1 MTNGFS
7 CRMLWLVAS
16 IVAAGSP
23 PAPLGAQAGRTTI
36 YRDTWGVPHIYA
48 DREADGYYG
57 FGFVAAEDE
66 GEFIGR
72 IALASR
78 GTAASALG
86 AEGVESDY
94 TSRLWRHYAESRI
107 GLNRLSPEL
116 RRNYD
121 RWAQGFNQYVTDYRT
136 ALPAWMPVLTAV
148 DLVAISRWLL
158 WLAYQAGDGLSKC
171 RASGVELSAA
181 TAAGLANRAVAASNE
196 WVVAPWRTAG
206 GRTMV
211 LSDPHG
217 GVDGQFVFEFRL
229 HAGQLE
235 IGGFSVAAMP
245 LLIQNRRVSW
255 GMTTGAP
262 SVADC
267 YEVRLD
273 PGSTDRYQI
282 DGRPHRIIR
291 ESTRIEVAGGPPV
304 VRTLEYTRHNGV
316 LSPVVARKDGKV
328 WVVSTSYMDRAGDFD
343 EEVYRMALARNVGEV
358 KAAMRIQGM
367 FPQNVMVGDADG
379 GSFYLRAGRT
389 PRRPPG
395 VNWRRALDGNTAK
408 TAWLGIHPVED
419 LVQIE
424 NPTSGYMLNNNIAP
438 DRMFEGSPLT
448 ADRYPDYIFNDQS
461 GRTNSR
467 GRRATE
473 VLSAAVRFTAAD
485 AIDLALDEQWID
497 TDRWREALRRSLA
510 SDPARIAAF
519 SPAARL
525 LADRLLRFDGQA
537 RADSKAALG
546 YWYWRTTLLRQ
557 AGAAGTMAVLDSGTN
572 PAAPIGAGVADRVF
586 AALDG
591 AVTAMAR
598 ESRTEATLGEVF
610 RIGRPGSTSYPV
622 GGVALAPDN
631 RALCEGLVSWNLLCV
646 HTLRAFTATA
656 PDSSGHRMAEIG
668 SRLLRLTI
676 FSDPIQSFTLHN
688 FGQTPKAG
696 SPHRDDQA
704 RLTSERRLKPMLFD
718 RAELMPHV
726 TSQMT
731 LEVPPL

>member
-1 MTNGFS
+1 MANDSRWRF
-7 CRMLWLVAS
+7 LWLVGLMAAS
-16 IVAAGSP
+16 GRPSDRLA
-23 PAPLGAQAGRTTI
+23 AQAGRTTI

-48 DREADGYYG
+48 DREEDGYYG

-72 IALASR
+72 ITLAAR
-78 GTAASALG
+78 GTAAAALG
-86 AEGVESDY
+86 TEGIESDY
-94 TSRLWRHYAESRI
+94 TSRLWRHHVEAQA
-107 GLNRLSPEL
+107 GLVRLSPEL
-116 RRNYD
+116 RRNYA
-121 RWAQGFNQYVTDYRT
+121 RWAQGFNRYVAEHRSS
-136 ALPAWMPVLTAV
+136 LPAWMPALTAV

-171 RASGVELSAA
+171 RASGVQLSAV
-181 TAAGLANRAVAASNE
+181 TEAGLADRALAASNE

-206 GRTMV
+206 GRTIV

-229 HAGQLE
+229 HAGRLE
-235 IGGFSVAAMP
+235 VGGFSVAAMP
-245 LLIQNRRVSW
+245 LLVQNRRVSW

-273 PGSTDRYQI
+273 PGSTDRYQV
-282 DGRPHRIIR
+282 DGRPLRIIR
-291 ESTRIEVAGGPPV
+291 ETTRIEVAGGSPV

-343 EEVYRMALARNVGEV
+343 EEVYRMALSRNVGEV

-367 FPQNVMVGDADG
+367 FPQNVMVGDVAG

-395 VNWRRALDGNTAK
+395 VNWRRALDGNTSK

-424 NPTSGYMLNNNIAP
+424 NPASGYMLNNNIAP

-448 ADRYPDYIFNDQS
+448 ADRYPDYIFNDES

-473 VLSAAVRFTAAD
+473 VLSAAVRFTVED
-485 AIDLALDEQWID
+485 AIDLALDEKWID

-510 SDPARIAAF
+510 SDPGRVRGL
-519 SPAARL
+519 SPATRE

-546 YWYWRTTLLRQ
+546 YWYWRTTLLAQ
-557 AGAAGTMAVLDSGTN
+557 AGTAGTMAVLEAGSG
-572 PAAPIGAGVADRVF
+572 PMAPLGAGVADRVI

-591 AVTAMAR
+591 AVAAMAK
-598 ESRTEATLGEVF
+598 EGRTEAKLGDVF
-610 RIGRPGSTSYPV
+610 RIGRPGSASYPL
-622 GGVALAPDN
+622 GGVAIAPDN
-631 RALCEGLVSWNLLCV
+631 RGLCESMVSWNLLCV
-646 HTLRAFTATA
+646 HTLRAFTALP
-656 PDSSGHRMAEIG
+656 PDSSGHRLAEIG
-668 SRLLRLTI
+668 SRLLRLTV

-704 RLTSERRLKPMLFD
+704 RLTSERRLKPMLFE

-731 LEVPPL
+731 LEVPPS